1 MKVNQRAAEE
11 IDSDSEKEEGAFRS
25 IVSSL
30 KKRKEQRKEQKDSDK
45 KRRGAKSGGG
55 GVEDEKFVMQA
66 AAANRQI
73 AVAESKNMIEF
84 LQIAKDSSVY
94 DDTEMKEMFTRA
106 RDSIFGASKEK
117 EPEKEPE
124 PELTNDASDHLDS
137 DGDDIYE

>member
-11 IDSDSEKEEGAFRS
+11 FDSDSEKEEGGFTT

-30 KKRKEQRKEQKDSDK
+30 KKRKEQRKEQKEYDK
-45 KRRGAKSGGG
+45 KRRGAKSGG
-55 GVEDEKFVMQA
+55 VDDEKFVLQA

-84 LQIAKDSSVY
+84 LQIAQGASVY
-94 DDTEMKEMFTRA
+94 DQDELKDMFSKA

-117 EPEKEPE
+117 EPGVS
-124 PELTNDASDHLDS
+124 NDMSSDHLDS
-137 DGDDIYE
+137 DGEDIYS

>member
-1 MKVNQRAAEE
+1 
-11 IDSDSEKEEGAFRS
+11 
-25 IVSSL
+25 
-30 KKRKEQRKEQKDSDK
+30 
-45 KRRGAKSGGG
+45 
-55 GVEDEKFVMQA
+55 MQA

-117 EPEKEPE
+117 EPDIS
-124 PELTNDASDHLDS
+124 NDMSSDHLDS
-137 DGDDIYE
+137 DGNDIYS